1 MAKKNLLTIE
11 TRNSYLMEQYEKVLR
26 YVLGSNYEAEERSR
40 KFVSHGSEE
49 DFRHYCRF
57 KMMVTKAEEEFI
69 LNEIHK
75 MGYPNYSFGGG
86 R

>member
-1 MAKKNLLTIE
+1 MAERRLLIIE
-11 TRNSYLMEQYEKVLR
+11 TRNSYLRAQYRKVLR
-26 YVLGSNYEAEERSR
+26 YVLGNNYEVESKA
-40 KFVSHGSEE
+40 KQFLSHDGGKDGRYYS
-49 DFRHYCRF
+49 RF
-57 KMMVTKAEEEFI
+57 KMMVTKSEEEFI